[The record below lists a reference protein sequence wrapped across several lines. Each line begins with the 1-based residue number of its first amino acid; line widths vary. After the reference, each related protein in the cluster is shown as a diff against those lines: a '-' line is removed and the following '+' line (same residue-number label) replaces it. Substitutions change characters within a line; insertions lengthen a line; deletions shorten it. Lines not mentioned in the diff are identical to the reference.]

1 VQNQKP
7 GWGFLF
13 KYIRPF
19 KQYYVQLVI
28 GLLIG
33 TLLLVVVPFLT
44 QSIVDVGIQIR
55 NLHYIQL
62 ILFAQLFLFAGRT
75 VAEFIRSQ
83 LLLFISIRLN
93 LTILSDFWVKLM
105 KLPIAYFDVKQTGD
119 TLQRIGDHHRLQ
131 SFITASSLNTLFS
144 MFSLLVFSVILLGY
158 NSIVFWCLLQEVCY
172 MLGGFCCFWVG
183 VKNWMYCALGLQVK
197 KIQPPCKRCRACR
210 K

>member
-1 VQNQKP
+1 MQNQKP

-44 QSIVDVGIQIR
+44 QSIVDVGIKTR

-158 NSIVFWCLLQEVCY
+158 NSLFFLVFATGSLLYVGWILLF
-172 MLGGFCCFWVG
+172 LGRRRKLDVLRF
-183 VKNWMYCALGLQVK
+183 GLAG